1 MISRDFFYEEWK
13 PVSEI
18 EQSFGLSP
26 QAVFNLDLVERLRLE
41 TQEGIRD
48 VDAAYSLT
56 QLAHGELKSF
66 GTDGGQKLDDEQM
79 SVVLRSL
86 KAVLRRLG
94 IVFDPPFRDF
104 KGFHGY
110 WSGNGMSGSWA
121 ARRGYLNELFSPV
134 LSKLD
139 EVDTAAGPTSIC
151 GVDGELKNII
161 FASIGPKPE
170 IVLRDAINNVIE
182 VVKFGE
188 FSLIYNRPLTK
199 EGLTWGEL
207 VTWWRVENGL
217 NDKSDIEVA
226 RSLYIRLFESLG
238 SEAERILFRAYCERY
253 GGSDGFRKPALLPQ
267 VYLHYDPLTQKDRR
281 TLGKP
286 ERLEYERMDFLLL
299 LQNGVRIVLEVDGK
313 QHYAEGEIASPKR
326 YSEMVAEDRA
336 LRLRGYDLYRFGGSE
351 IGSTEAPK
359 MLQNFFDALEAR
371 YAFLE

>member
-1 MISRDFFYEEWK
+1 MIPRDFFYEEWK

-18 EQSFGLSP
+18 EQSLGLSS
-26 QAVFNLDLVERLRLE
+26 QAVFNLDLVERLRLG
-41 TQEGIRD
+41 TQEGICD

-56 QLAHGELKSF
+56 QLAHGELESF

-79 SVVLRSL
+79 SVLLRSL
-86 KAVLRRLG
+86 KAVLRRLD

-104 KGFHGY
+104 RGFHGY
-110 WSGNGMSGSWA
+110 WSRNGMSGSWA

-139 EVDTAAGPTSIC
+139 EVDIATGPTSIC
-151 GVDGELKNII
+151 GIDGELKNII
-161 FASIGPKPE
+161 FASTGPKPE

-182 VVKFGE
+182 VVKFSE

-207 VTWWRVENGL
+207 VAWWRVKNRL
-217 NDKSDIEVA
+217 NDKSDMEVA

-253 GGSDGFRKPALLPQ
+253 GSSDGFQKPALLPQ
-267 VYLHYDPLTQKDRR
+267 VYLHYDPLTQKERR

-313 QHYAEGEIASPKR
+313 QHYAEGKIASPKR
-326 YSEMVAEDRA
+326 YAEMVAEDRA

-351 IGSTEAPK
+351 IVSTEAPK